1 MTFNRTLFTLAVAS
15 TALLATACSN
25 MSVRPAVQ
33 GPRYYTA
40 AHDTISGKCEKEKL
54 VTGKLVNKVEQVPY
68 KHETAVKCVTTAV
81 TTTGESN

>member
-1 MTFNRTLFTLAVAS
+1 MTLNRTFFTLAVAS

-25 MSVRPAVQ
+25 MSIRPAVQ

-40 AHDTISGKCEKEKL
+40 AHDTVTGKCEKE
-54 VTGKLVNKVEQVPY
+54 VIVPGKYSNKVEQVPY
-68 KHETAVKCVTTAV
+68 KRETAVKCVTTAV